1 MSSTTGRVRRH
12 CQYFTTDAL
21 ADVLVSMLGVQPF
34 DRILEPHVGGG
45 AFVRAALRQGVLR
58 HQINACDVDLTLIG
72 DVVKNY
78 GIMARAGDFLTLERA
93 TFGPDRI
100 DGWDWI
106 IGNPPYSRPSGRFN
120 EKGEPIQEPCAEL
133 HIRHALSLLAPGGH
147 LAFLLRLAMLETSDR
162 IGFWREHPAKCLYV
176 LAQRPSFTDG
186 GTDSS
191 AYGWFI
197 WERDWRP
204 ERTASIVGDV
214 RLLDWRAERC

>member
-1 MSSTTGRVRRH
+1 MSSTTGRVKRH

-21 ADVLVSMLGVQPF
+21 ADVLVGTLGIQPF
-34 DRILEPHVGGG
+34 ESVLEPHVGGG
-45 AFVRAALRQGVLR
+45 AFVEAVRKRGVPYHRIQGCEIDPDLA
-58 HQINACDVDLTLIG
+58 INTERVRGI
-72 DVVKNY
+72 VVN
-78 GIMARAGDFLTLERA
+78 AGDFLDLRRED
-93 TFGPDRI
+93 FSPDLAG
-100 DGWDWI
+100 GWDWI
-106 IGNPPYSRPSGRFN
+106 IGNPPYSRGTGRFN
-120 EKGEPIQEPCAEL
+120 AKGEEIQEPCAEL

-162 IGFWREHPAKCLYV
+162 IGFWKEHPAKFLYV

-197 WERDWRP
+197 WERGWKP
-204 ERTASIVGDV
+204 ERSCSIVGDV